1 MGRKPRIEYPGG
13 IYHVIQRGNNR
24 EFLFDDNS
32 GKEMLLDLL
41 ADYREKLG
49 FDLFG
54 YVIMGNHYHL
64 IIRQTEASL
73 QTIMHRVLSLFGRRY
88 NILNSRSGHVF
99 EYRYKAIPVMDD
111 KYLMSLLR
119 YIHRNPVAAN
129 ICARVSDYAWS
140 SDRIYRQNEQENGLV
155 DINYILD
162 IISRNRPAALKSY
175 IDFMDDKS
183 KDDIAAFEEVDFI
196 GEKDLLLIDD
206 YVKAERMPLNDL
218 LRAVTREDRL
228 YQQIKSG
235 SRRRQ
240 LTPYKKNFIH
250 AAYSCGYTMEEIGKC
265 MSISDVAVF
274 YLMHGESTE
283 KADF

>member
-24 EFLFDDNS
+24 EFLFDDNA

-64 IIRQTEASL
+64 IIRQTETSL

-119 YIHRNPVAAN
+119 YVHRNPVAAN
-129 ICARVSDYAWS
+129 ICTRVSDYAWS
-140 SDRIYRQNEQENGLV
+140 SDHIYRKNKKDNKLV

-162 IISRNRPAALKSY
+162 IIAKNRSAALRAY
-175 IDFMDDKS
+175 VDFMDDKS
-183 KDDIAAFEEVDFI
+183 RDDIAAFEEVDFI
-196 GEKDLLLIDD
+196 GEEELLLIDD
-206 YVKAERMPLNDL
+206 YVTADRKPLNDL
-218 LRAVTREDRL
+218 LRAVTREDSL
-228 YQQIKSG
+228 YQLIKAG
-235 SRRRQ
+235 SRSRQ
-240 LTPYKKNFIH
+240 LTPYKKDFIR

-274 YLMHGESTE
+274 YLMRGES
-283 KADF
+283 

>member
-24 EFLFDDNS
+24 EFLFDNNAC
-32 GKEMLLDLL
+32 KEMLLDLL
-41 ADYREKLG
+41 TSYREKLG

-119 YIHRNPVAAN
+119 YVHRNPVAAN
-129 ICARVSDYAWS
+129 MCAQVSDYAWS
-140 SDRIYRQNEQENGLV
+140 SDRLYRQNERDNELV

-162 IISRNRPAALKSY
+162 TIAKNRPAALKVY
-175 IDFMDDKS
+175 RDYMDDNVKE
-183 KDDIAAFEEVDFI
+183 DIAAFEEVDYI

-206 YVKAERMPLNDL
+206 YVKAERPPLNDL
-218 LRAVTREDRL
+218 LRAATREDSL
-228 YQQIKSG
+228 YQLIKAG
-235 SRRRQ
+235 SRKRR
-240 LTPYKKNFIH
+240 LTPYKKDFIK
-250 AAYSCGYTMEEIGKC
+250 AAYKCGYTMEEIGKC
-265 MSISDVAVF
+265 MSISEVAVF
-274 YLMHGESTE
+274 YLMHGES
-283 KADF
+283 